1 MAQEPGQIGQRTAR
15 PRGVA
20 RVSVAAV
27 AAVVLL
33 WIVGASLFAV
43 DVTEYG
49 VVKRFGAI
57 VRVVDEPGLH
67 LKLPFDSVARVGKRL
82 TFSRPAPAE
91 YLTVDKK
98 NIVVESLAT
107 WRVADPGRFL
117 ATLETRSAA
126 EPRLGDLILGEVGAV
141 LGKYPS
147 SALIAPGGKPDRFD
161 GIVAEI
167 RGRIA
172 GFAREA
178 YGVDVVD
185 IALLRLSLPDQNR
198 EHVFD
203 RMKAERGRMAKEL
216 RTAGELAAR
225 KITAAADR
233 ERGRIAAEAYAQA
246 QRLRAEGDAEAS
258 RIYSAAYAQSPS
270 FYKFRRT
277 LQAYQKFLDE
287 TTTLFLPG
295 EAEVLRVLRPQT
307 GAIGGSHG
315 PATTAAAP
323 RREPTPGLPV
333 AGRVS
338 HAAGSAP
345 SDAPAA
351 QDNAR

>member
-1 MAQEPGQIGQRTAR
+1 MDQEPGRNGKRSAL
-15 PRGVA
+15 PGGA
-20 RVSVAAV
+20 GRVSLVAGG
-27 AAVVLL
+27 AVVVL
-33 WIVGASLFAV
+33 WAVVASLFAV

-49 VVKRFGAI
+49 VVKRFGEI
-57 VRVVDEPGLH
+57 VRIVDQPGLH
-67 LKLPFDSVARVGKRL
+67 FKLPFDNVARVGKRL

-107 WRVADPGRFL
+107 WRIAEPGRFL

-147 SALIAPGGKPDRFD
+147 SALIAPDGKSDRFD
-161 GIVAEI
+161 GIVEEI
-167 RGRIA
+167 RGRVA
-172 GFAREA
+172 RFAREA
-178 YGVDVVD
+178 YGVEVVD
-185 IALLRLSLPDQNR
+185 VALLRLSLPDQNR

-233 ERGRIAAEAYAQA
+233 ERGRIAAEAYAEA

-258 RIYSAAYAQSPS
+258 RIYSAAYAESPS

-315 PATTAAAP
+315 PPTTAAAP
-323 RREPTPGLPV
+323 QRERSSGVSV
-333 AGRVS
+333 AGRAS
-338 HAAGSAP
+338 HGAGSAP
-345 SDAPAA
+345 SDLPAT
-351 QDNAR
+351 QENAR